1 MKSDFTKM
9 LIGITVACLLC
20 GCQKS
25 PEESPVISKNDGSF
39 DINVIQPATQPS
51 ESQPT
56 LPSESLANEDETV
69 ETVPTSEPIQKNV
82 FQHQAQF
89 SSTDGTVLFSMDI
102 HEEFT
107 DVPMPVVEVVPHQL
121 TEADAQRVAEIL
133 LGNSD
138 YYEADPMFAETLCKE
153 EIQTKIDRWL
163 AYEGSAG
170 IDRDVYLSARNSFIE
185 QYTLMM
191 ESAPQKNS
199 DPLCQW
205 TYKKATYYI
214 EAPEDAAKKNTADD
228 NDEIIAKTTVNGIPY
243 KYTVSKRDASD
254 FKLNNIYVEI
264 NDGISP
270 LSVDYYLFRNQL
282 CATEKPNQENIDAA
296 IKKASNIL
304 DQMQLGEWY
313 IDEYYV
319 ETIDREPTEYTI
331 IVTAV
336 PMFENVAALR
346 RPQLTNLKSK
356 ETYAS
361 NYYLSNVKFTFN
373 ISGDLVAF
381 EMFSPIDVTS
391 VINANVQTLS
401 FDELIERAKS
411 HLSLSDYFEY
421 DYLGCLYSGIED
433 YNCYVNITEAQY
445 GLTRVKVPNTD
456 ESYYYVPAMIFWGS
470 VQFEGKESGEVY
482 DMEAELGEI
491 NPLLILNA
499 IDGSVINATN
509 E

>member
-1 MKSDFTKM
+1 MKAIF
-9 LIGITVACLLC
+9 LNLFIGLAVGFLLC

-25 PEESPVISKNDGSF
+25 PNTQSVISKNDGSF
-39 DINVIQPATQPS
+39 DINIIQSATQENTNPS
-51 ESQPT
+51 TQTGDHEGINRT
-56 LPSESLANEDETV
+56 E
-69 ETVPTSEPIQKNV
+69 TSETIPNNI
-82 FQHQAQF
+82 FQYKAQF
-89 SSTDGTVLFSMDI
+89 PSTDGTVLFSMDI

-121 TEADAQRVAEIL
+121 TEADAKRVAETL
-133 LGNSD
+133 LGSGD

-170 IDRDVYLSARNSFIE
+170 IDRDVFLNARNKFIE

-191 ESAPQKNS
+191 ESAPEENT

-205 TYKKATYYI
+205 TYKKATYYV
-214 EAPEDAAKKNTADD
+214 EAPEDAAKMNTSND
-228 NDEIIAKTTVNGIPY
+228 NDEIVARITVNGVPY
-243 KYTVSKRDASD
+243 RYSVSKRDASD

-264 NDGISP
+264 NDGNSP
-270 LSVDYYLFRNQL
+270 WSADYYIFRNQL
-282 CATEKPNQENIDAA
+282 CATEKPGQDDIDAA
-296 IKKASNIL
+296 VKKASDTL
-304 DQMQLGEWY
+304 DQMQLGEWF

-319 ETIDREPTEYTI
+319 ETFDREPSEHTI
-331 IVTAV
+331 IVSAV
-336 PMFENVAALR
+336 PIFENVPVLR

-373 ISGDLVAF
+373 FSGDLVAF
-381 EMFSPIDVTS
+381 EMYSPVDVTS
-391 VINANVQTLS
+391 IINANVQTLS
-401 FDELIERAKS
+401 FDELIERSKN
-411 HLSLSDYFEY
+411 HLALCDYYEY

-433 YNCYVNITEAQY
+433 YNCYVNVTEVKY

-456 ESYYYVPAMIFWGS
+456 ESYYYVPSMIFWGS

>member
-1 MKSDFTKM
+1 MKAIYIRL
-9 LIGITVACLLC
+9 LIGLTVGFLLS

-25 PEESPVISKNDGSF
+25 PDKESVISKNDGSF
-39 DINVIQPATQPS
+39 DISIIQSATQ
-51 ESQPT
+51 ESTQT
-56 LPSESLANEDETV
+56 NVQDGDCENIEDATIV
-69 ETVPTSEPIQKNV
+69 SPIRNNS
-82 FQHQAQF
+82 FQHEALF
-89 SSTDGTVLFSMDI
+89 PSTDGTVLFSMDI

-107 DVPMPVVEVVPHQL
+107 DAPMPVVEVVPHQL
-121 TEADAQRVAEIL
+121 TEADAKRVAETL
-133 LGNSD
+133 LGSGD

-163 AYEGSAG
+163 AYKGSAG
-170 IDRDVYLSARNSFIE
+170 IDKELFLSSRNNYIE

-191 ESAPQKNS
+191 ESAPEENTDS
-199 DPLCQW
+199 LCQW
-205 TYKKATYYI
+205 AYRKATYYV
-214 EAPEDAAKKNTADD
+214 EAPEDAAKMNTSND
-228 NDEIIAKTTVNGIPY
+228 NDEIVAKTKVNGIPY
-243 KYTVSKRDASD
+243 RYSVSTRDASD

-264 NDGISP
+264 NDGNSP
-270 LSVDYYLFRNQL
+270 WSADYYIFRNQL
-282 CATEKPNQENIDAA
+282 CATEKPTQENIDAVV
-296 IKKASNIL
+296 KKASDMFN
-304 DQMQLGEWY
+304 QMQLGEWF

-319 ETIDREPTEYTI
+319 ETFDRESTEYTI
-331 IVTAV
+331 IVSAV
-336 PMFENVAALR
+336 PIFENVPVLR

-381 EMFSPIDVTS
+381 EMYSPVDVTS
-391 VINANVQTLS
+391 IINANVQTLS
-401 FDELIERAKS
+401 FDELIERAKN
-411 HLSLSDYFEY
+411 HLALSDYYEY

-433 YNCYVNITEAQY
+433 YNCYVNVTEAKY

-456 ESYYYVPAMIFWGS
+456 ESYYYVPSMIFWGS
-470 VQFEGKESGEVY
+470 VQFEGKESSEVY